1 MTRPKVLICA
11 CPDLAL
17 DGRELAARL
26 QQAGV
31 QAELAPPLCTPD
43 GLVRLKKLT
52 AAKARPW
59 MVAACGPE
67 IHAGFFQ
74 ALAKDCPSGG
84 GRAVRADLETA
95 LGALTL
101 AL

>member
-1 MTRPKVLICA
+1 MTRRKVLICA
-11 CPDLAL
+11 CPDLAM

-26 QQAGV
+26 KQAGV

-43 GLVRLKKLT
+43 GLARLKKLT

-59 MVAACGPE
+59 LVAACGPE

-74 ALAKDCPSGG
+74 ALAKEAPLTVVD
-84 GRAVRADLETA
+84 VRSCSRPGNRGWAP
-95 LGALTL
+95 
-101 AL
+101 